1 MLFSSSSL
9 TTVATLRLVIGHR
22 VVPIGPSHL
31 WLLRVR
37 THHFSST
44 SVHLSLLVG
53 ARSGIGAAFCLHIIQ
68 VKALGQVVQSLLR
81 KGAFELVPLSSLGYY
96 SRLFYIKKA
105 LGSWRPILI
114 LSLLCARYII
124 LKEVYLLFPMHP
136 YSGYFLWVMAFGKI
150 FQFLALCLGLFKAP
164 QVFTRVMA
172 PVRSFLHSLGF
183 GFGLI
188 CTTGSF
194 RRPPES
200 RFSFSEDVPL
210 VVQFS
215 RHSHRLGE
223 VSACGAS
230 VVISSSESYWT
241 LLFSGLLQPGNE
253 STSFSQ
259 LAPCFYHEW
268 IYLHLLAR
276 VDEDAVL
283 SDSAHSRGM
292 AAVIPVALHR
302 PWVRIDSEALV
313 RWSSEI
319 LQDLFWWWAHERLE
333 LVSSL
338 GWVSPQLTWGPPLP
352 MSVGL
357 SSQPFLVFR
366 VDPGS
371 ISVSAA
377 SVKVVGVTRPVHNHT
392 VSPLLALFF
401 SFPRSQRS

>member
-1 MLFSSSSL
+1 MLDRGGFLPPLHPGKSL
-9 TTVATLRLVIGHR
+9 APGGAVSAPKGSLRAG
-22 VVPIGPSHL
+22 S
-31 WLLRVR
+31 
-37 THHFSST
+37 
-44 SVHLSLLVG
+44 
-53 ARSGIGAAFCLHIIQ
+53 A
-68 VKALGQVVQSLLR
+68 
-81 KGAFELVPLSSLGYY
+81 SSLGYY
-96 SRLFYIKKA
+96 SRLFYINKA

-136 YSGYFLWVMAFGKI
+136 YSGYFLRFMAFGKV
-150 FQFLALCLGLFKAP
+150 FQFLALCLGLSTAP

-200 RFSFSEDVPL
+200 RFFFSEDVPL
-210 VVQFS
+210 VVHLS
-215 RHSHRLGE
+215 RNSRRLGD

-241 LLFSGLLQPGNE
+241 LLVSGLLQSGHE

-268 IYLHLLAR
+268 IYPHFLAR

-283 SDSAHSRGM
+283 SDSAHSGGT
-292 AAVIPVALHR
+292 AADAIVLVALHQS
-302 PWVRIDSEALV
+302 WVRLDSEALV
-313 RWSSEI
+313 WWSSEI
-319 LQDLFWWWAHERLE
+319 RQDLFWWWAPERLE

-338 GWVSPQLTWGPPLP
+338 GRVSPQLTCGPTLQ

-357 SSQPFLVFR
+357 SSQPFSGFR
-366 VDPGS
+366 VDPEP
-371 ISVSAA
+371 IRVSAA
-377 SVKVVGVTRPVHNHT
+377 SVKVGGVTRPVRNHT
-392 VSPLLALFF
+392 FSPLLALFF